1 VATTDYVAFMPGNAE
16 SLLEIEGLTL
26 DFDVGRP
33 TEHRALNGLS
43 LSVGLS
49 EVVGLVGESGS
60 GKTVLAHSTLGILPK
75 NGHVTSGRVL
85 WQGRELL
92 GLQEPAMRQVRGRQI
107 AMVFQ
112 DAQASLNPVFTI
124 QTQFHWLLKL
134 HRKMT
139 IDQSH
144 SESCRL
150 LQAVQ
155 LSDTSRILD
164 SYPHQLSG
172 GMCQRVMIALA
183 IACEPKL
190 IITDE
195 PTSALDRIVQSEIVE
210 LLESIH
216 RETGMSMLI
225 ITHDLGMARRLA
237 SRIAVIQAGTIVE
250 ENVTQ
255 CIFEMPKSPY
265 TRRLLA
271 AANLTPLN
279 RVDLA
284 TN

>member
-1 VATTDYVAFMPGNAE
+1 MSENAGN
-16 SLLEIEGLTL
+16 LLQIEGLTL

-33 TEHRALNGLS
+33 TAHRALNNLNLS
-43 LSVGLS
+43 IGKG
-49 EVVGLVGESGS
+49 EVIGLVGESGS
-60 GKTVLAHSTLGILPK
+60 GKTVLAHAVLGLLPK
-75 NGHVTSGRVL
+75 NGRVAGGSVTWHGAQL
-85 WQGRELL
+85 LELE
-92 GLQEPAMRQVRGRQI
+92 EPQMRQIRGRQI

-124 QTQFHWLLKL
+124 QTQFRWLLKL
-134 HRKMT
+134 HRQMT
-139 IDQSH
+139 PAQAHD
-144 SESCRL
+144 ETCRL
-150 LQAVQ
+150 LRAVQ
-155 LSDTSRILD
+155 LPDTSRILGT
-164 SYPHQLSG
+164 YPHQLSG

-183 IACEPKL
+183 LACKPEL

-216 RETGMSMLI
+216 RQTGMSMLI

-237 SRIAVIQAGTIVE
+237 SRIAVIQAGTVVE

-255 CIFEMPKSPY
+255 SIFEMPKSPY

-271 AANLTPLN
+271 AANLAPLSKIDPAN
-279 RVDLA
+279 
-284 TN
+284 N

>member
-1 VATTDYVAFMPGNAE
+1 MSENTD
-16 SLLEIEGLTL
+16 SLLQIEGLTL
-26 DFDVGRP
+26 DFDVGKP

-43 LSVGLS
+43 LSVGMS

-60 GKTVLAHSTLGILPK
+60 GKTVLAHSTLGLLPK
-75 NGHVTSGRVL
+75 NGRVTGGRIS
-85 WQGRELL
+85 WRGQALL
-92 GLQEPAMRQVRGRQI
+92 GLQEPELRQIRGRQI

-124 QTQFHWLLKL
+124 QTQFRWLLKL
-134 HRKMT
+134 HRQMT
-139 IDQSH
+139 TEQAH
-144 SESCRL
+144 GETCRL
-150 LQAVQ
+150 LRAVQ
-155 LSDTSRILD
+155 LPDTSRILD

-183 IACEPKL
+183 LACEPKL

-216 RETGMSMLI
+216 RQTGMSMLI

-237 SRIAVIQAGTIVE
+237 SRIAVIQAGTVVE

-255 CIFEMPKSPY
+255 SIFEMPKSPY

-271 AANLTPLN
+271 AANLAPLN
-279 RVDLA
+279 KVDLA